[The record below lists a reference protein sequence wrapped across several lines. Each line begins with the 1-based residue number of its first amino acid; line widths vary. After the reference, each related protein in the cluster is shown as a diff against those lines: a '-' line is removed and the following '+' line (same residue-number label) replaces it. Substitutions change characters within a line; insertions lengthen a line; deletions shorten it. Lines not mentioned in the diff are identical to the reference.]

1 MEDFM
6 KIKQMFLCALL
17 AGFATNALA
26 DQTYVLTKKNKIQ
39 FISKITGGSFDTKS
53 TSAEGTITMDD
64 TGQKLISASIS
75 VPVKSLD
82 TGLSMRNEHMQ
93 KKYLEVAKFPDITF
107 TIKEANSDLKPE
119 TTVRGNFSI
128 HGVQKEVE
136 IPVTTST
143 NEKNITIKSQ
153 FPINILD
160 YGIEQPKF
168 AVVKMEPDVQLSI
181 ELSFEKK

>member
-1 MEDFM
+1 MGDSM
-6 KIKQMFLCALL
+6 KIKQLFLCTLSIGL
-17 AGFATNALA
+17 AGSALA
-26 DQTYVLTKKNKIQ
+26 DQTYVLKKKNKIH
-39 FISKITGGSFDTKS
+39 FVSKITGGSFDS
-53 TSAEGTITMDD
+53 NSSSAQGSLTMADA
-64 TGQKLISASIS
+64 GQKVISASIT

-82 TGLSMRNEHMQ
+82 TGLSMRNDHMQ

-107 TIKEANSDLKPE
+107 NIEGASIDLKPE

-128 HGVQKEVE
+128 HGVQKQVEV
-136 IPVTTST
+136 PVTTST
-143 NEKNITIKSQ
+143 DEKTVSIKSQ

-168 AVVKMEPDVQLSI
+168 AVVKMEPEVQLNI